1 MTQIDV
7 SLVVLIYTTVVV
19 LLVVAGFL
27 VKLLFDLSGLAR
39 SAQSATELIQNELE
53 PTLKELQEVAASV
66 KSITNTADEKFT
78 SLKNTFFGAIEKTT
92 CITNK
97 LKSVLS
103 GVARGISVGIKL
115 FKK

>member
-7 SLVVLIYTTVVV
+7 SLIVLIYTTVVV

-27 VKLLFDLSGLAR
+27 VKLLFDLSNLAKA
-39 SAQSATELIQNELE
+39 AQNATELIQNELE
-53 PTLKELQEVAASV
+53 PTLKELQGVAASV
-66 KSITNTADEKFT
+66 KSIANTADEKFT
-78 SLKNTFFGAIEKTT
+78 SLKNTFFGALEKTT
-92 CITNK
+92 CITHK

-115 FKK
+115 FRK